1 MSYNPFDAEQVD
13 HDEAVLTDLRQ
24 KCPVAEVMPGVF
36 YLARHEDVVAV
47 SRDTQTFKQAPF
59 RPLDEDTR
67 TPEELQLGESNPP
80 GHTKI
85 RKVLQSVLS
94 PPRIRA
100 MEPFV
105 HSVCEDLASRLADK
119 LFSEGKADVIADVGR
134 PLPQAVIGNLTG
146 VPEGLRP
153 LLHDYSDDVVT
164 FVQSPDGPVRQAA
177 AERVEAFDS
186 RLRKVIAER
195 RAAAGAGAGA
205 GAERGAAS
213 GRGAAGGQR
222 PDDAMTAM
230 IEYRDEEGLP
240 LPDEKILLHL
250 SKDLITGGIDT
261 TTHLVGNMFY
271 DLLRTP
277 GAYERVRGDR
287 SLVPAAV
294 EESLRYRTIVNTVFR
309 TPAVDT
315 ELGGVD
321 IPKDSVVVLG
331 YRSAN
336 WDESVF
342 ERPEEFDLE
351 RGDAGRRHLGFGWG
365 IHLCVG
371 APLARVEG
379 AHILN
384 AVLDHVPAMRLSPSF
399 QYERVRFPMMRG
411 PLRLD
416 VEPVPA

>member
-1 MSYNPFDAEQVD
+1 VSYNPFDADQVD
-13 HDEAVLTDLRQ
+13 HDEGVLTELRQ
-24 KCPVAEVMPGVF
+24 SCPVAQVMPGVF
-36 YLARHEDVVAV
+36 YLARHDDVVAV

-67 TPEELQLGESNPP
+67 TSEELQLGESNPP

-100 MEPFV
+100 MEPIV
-105 HSVCEDLASRLADK
+105 DSVCEDLASSLAARLS
-119 LFSEGKADVIADVGR
+119 SEGKADMIADVGR
-134 PLPQAVIGNLTG
+134 PLPQAVIGYLTG
-146 VPEGLRP
+146 VPEDLRP

-164 FVQSPDGPVRQAA
+164 FVQSPDGPERSAA
-177 AERVEAFDS
+177 AERVEKFDA
-186 RLRKVIAER
+186 RLREVIAER
-195 RAAAGAGAGA
+195 RAQG
-205 GAERGAAS
+205 
-213 GRGAAGGQR
+213 GAAGGQH
-222 PDDAMTAM
+222 PDDAMTAL
-230 IEYRDEEGLP
+230 IGYRDEEGLP
-240 LPDEKILLHL
+240 LSDDKILLHL

-277 GAYERVRGDR
+277 GAYEQVRADR
-287 SLVPAAV
+287 SLVPMAV

-309 TPAVDT
+309 TSTVDT
-315 ELGGVD
+315 EISGVAV
-321 IPKDSVVVLG
+321 PKDSVVILG

-342 ERPEEFDLE
+342 ECPDQFDLT
-351 RGDAGRRHLGFGWG
+351 RGDEGRRHLGFGWG

-384 AVLDHVPAMRLSPSF
+384 SVLDHVPAMRLAPSF
-399 QYERVRFPMMRG
+399 SYERVRFPMMRG
-411 PLRLD
+411 PLHLD
-416 VEPVPA
+416 VEAVAT